1 MSDSLVIF
9 FLAGYC
15 PAVYSAGRSPQLK
28 LCSRVDRKPVFL
40 AVFVLVVHLV
50 PQSAL
55 LTSAT
60 GAALDVT
67 SAFPNNQCSSLEANA
82 RYFQPI
88 QTHAYLNT
96 LVKQMLESCVCTN

>member
-67 SAFPNNQCSSLEANA
+67 SAFPNNQCSALEANT

-88 QTHAYLNT
+88 QTHAYLNI